1 MIVRRAIVLCIG
13 CLFAAAAM
21 AGDNVPGPSGPA
33 PAGKQKARLDR
44 QLDQQSTQ
52 VQKLQQDVAQQEA
65 KSHAATERGQQ
76 QDQAIEDLRRQLK
89 AAEAA
94 KGQGH

>member
-1 MIVRRAIVLCIG
+1 MTVRRAIVLCIG
-13 CLFAAAAM
+13 CLIAAAAM
-21 AGDNVPGPSGPA
+21 AGDNPPA
-33 PAGKQKARLDR
+33 QASKQKNRLDR

-65 KSHAATERGQQ
+65 KSHAAAQRGQQ
-76 QDQAIEDLRRQLK
+76 QDQAIEDLQRQLK

>member
-1 MIVRRAIVLCIG
+1 MIVRRAIALCIG
-13 CLFAAAAM
+13 CLIAAAAM
-21 AGDNVPGPSGPA
+21 AGDHSPA
-33 PAGKQKARLDR
+33 QTGKQKNKLDR
-44 QLDQQSTQ
+44 QLDQQSAQ

-65 KSHAATERGQQ
+65 KSHAAAQRGQQ
-76 QDQAIEDLRRQLK
+76 QDRAIEDLQRQLK

>member
-1 MIVRRAIVLCIG
+1 MIVRRAVALCIG
-13 CLFAAAAM
+13 CLIAAAAM
-21 AGDNVPGPSGPA
+21 AGDNPPA
-33 PAGKQKARLDR
+33 QADKQKAKLDR
-44 QLDQQSTQ
+44 QLDQQSAQ

-65 KSHAATERGQQ
+65 KSHAAAQRGQQ

-89 AAEAA
+89 EAEAA

>member
-1 MIVRRAIVLCIG
+1 MIVRRAIALGIG
-13 CLFAAAAM
+13 CLIAATAM
-21 AGDNVPGPSGPA
+21 AGDNPPA
-33 PAGKQKARLDR
+33 QAGKQKAKLDR
-44 QLDQQSTQ
+44 QLDQQSAQ

-65 KSHAATERGQQ
+65 KSHAAAQRGQQ
-76 QDQAIEDLRRQLK
+76 QDQAIEDLQRQLK

>member
-13 CLFAAAAM
+13 CLIAAAAM
-21 AGDNVPGPSGPA
+21 AGDNPPA
-33 PAGKQKARLDR
+33 QAGKQKTKLDR
-44 QLDQQSTQ
+44 QLDQQGAQ

-65 KSHAATERGQQ
+65 KSHAAAERGQQ

-94 KGQGH
+94 KSQGH

>member
-1 MIVRRAIVLCIG
+1 MILRRAIALGIG
-13 CLFAAAAM
+13 CLIAAAAM
-21 AGDNVPGPSGPA
+21 AGDNPPVQ
-33 PAGKQKARLDR
+33 AGKQKAGLDR

-52 VQKLQQDVAQQEA
+52 VQKLQQDVARQEA
-65 KSHAATERGQQ
+65 KSQAATQRGQQ

>member
-1 MIVRRAIVLCIG
+1 MIVRRAIALCIG
-13 CLFAAAAM
+13 CLVAAAAM
-21 AGDNVPGPSGPA
+21 AGDNSPP

-44 QLDQQSTQ
+44 QLDQQSAQ

-65 KSHAATERGQQ
+65 QSHAAAQRGQQ

-89 AAEAA
+89 EAEAA
-94 KGQGH
+94 KGSGH